1 MKVIK
6 QYPIITYV
14 MLVFVLSIPP
24 YILMYQASD
33 SESDWAILLM
43 WVPALAAIASRL
55 LTRQSLLKEV
65 HWNPI
70 KSVKWMAIAM
80 IMPLLISFVCV
91 GLQVVFG
98 FVEFNPDFLVM
109 KDGELQVRGIAMI
122 FGAEPQPLILF
133 MGNFL
138 LSFFV
143 GNLIYMI
150 VFALGEE
157 YGWRAHLQTL
167 LLKRYSVKMVFVLV
181 GIIWGL
187 WHFPGILLGHN
198 YPAYPVLGGLILMPI
213 ICIAFSFAFG
223 IAYMKAKSVWVPVM
237 FHSALNLS
245 SSMDDKMILTKTN
258 VLGADLIWTGLW
270 ILAAIYFSFQLRSA
284 SRSIAP

>member
-14 MLVFVLSIPP
+14 TLVFVLSIAP
-24 YILMYQASD
+24 YLLMYQAGD
-33 SESDWAILLM
+33 SESDWVILLM
-43 WVPALAAIASRL
+43 WVPALAAIANRL
-55 LTRQSLLKEV
+55 LTKQSLLKAV
-65 HWNPI
+65 YWNPI
-70 KSVKWMAIAM
+70 KSVKWLAIAM
-80 IMPLLISFVCV
+80 LVPLLISFVCV

-98 FVEFNPDFLVM
+98 FVEFNPHFLVM
-109 KDGELQVRGIAMI
+109 ENGELQVHGIAMI
-122 FGAEPQPLILF
+122 FGADPQPPILF
-133 MGNFL
+133 IGNFL

-157 YGWRAHLQTL
+157 YGWRAHLQPL
-167 LLKRYSVKMVFVLV
+167 LLKKYSERQTFVIV

-198 YPAYPVLGGLILMPI
+198 YPEYPVLGGLLLMPI
-213 ICIAFSFAFG
+213 TCIAFSFAFG
-223 IAYMKAKSVWVPVM
+223 TACMKAKSVWVPIM

-245 SSMDDKMILTKTN
+245 SNMDDKMITTKTN

-270 ILAAIYFSFQLRSA
+270 ILTAIYFAFQLRSA
-284 SRSIAP
+284 SRSMAP